1 MAHIDTIL
9 HLQITKK
16 MMVIM
21 WFSGLR
27 GAIAYA
33 LSLHL
38 EFKEETRKVLVTTT
52 LVVVL
57 FTTVILGGGTMPLMK
72 YLERKRPTRGVRN
85 RRRKKEIT
93 MSKTKEMG
101 TALESEH
108 LSEMTEEE
116 LETNSSFNIGAKR
129 MHGFLY
135 FDLKYIRPFFTRR

>member
-1 MAHIDTIL
+1 
-9 HLQITKK
+9 

-27 GAIAYA
+27 GAICYA

-38 EFKEETRKVLVTTT
+38 EFKEETRKVLGTTT

-72 YLERKRPTRGVRN
+72 YLEKKRPTRGARN

-93 MSKTKEMG
+93 MSKTKELG

-116 LETNSSFNIGAKR
+116 LDTNTASFNLGSKR
-129 MHGFLY
+129 LNGFLY
-135 FDLKYIRPFFTRR
+135 FDLKYIRPFFTRRYA